1 MLRTSRAFLVISACF
16 AYLSADAAEPSR
28 INILFL
34 GDQGHHRPA
43 DRFRQIQPVLARRGI
58 DVTYTERVADLN
70 AATLAQYDALLLY
83 ANIDR
88 IEPEQERALL
98 DYVAAGHGF
107 VPLHCA
113 SYCFRNSPAIVELIG
128 AQFQRHGT
136 GVFSETVARPD
147 HPLMKGYGGFESW
160 DESYVHHMHNEK
172 DREVLSYRVDADGR
186 EPWTWVRTH
195 GKGRI
200 FYTAWGHDQRT
211 WGHAGFVNLLDRGIR
226 WAVGRE
232 PAAAGPYPPFAA
244 ELTETTPARDD
255 VKPFEYVEAKVPF
268 YPPGEKWGTQ
278 ADPITKMQQPLEP
291 TESMKHLMTPVGFE
305 AQLFAAEPDI
315 VKPITMNWDERG
327 RLWIAETYDY
337 PNELQQPGNGR
348 DRIRICEDTDGD
360 GRADKFTVFA
370 EKLSIPTSLT
380 FARGGVIVSQ
390 APDMLFLKD
399 TDGDDKADVREV
411 LFTGWGTRDTHAG
424 PSNLQY
430 GLDNW
435 IWGMVGYSGFDGDV
449 GGERH
454 RFGQGFYRFKA
465 DGSQLEF
472 LRSTNN
478 NTWGLGF
485 SEEGV
490 VFGSTANRNPSEYLP
505 IANRYYEGV
514 RGWSAGQL
522 NGIADTFL
530 FHAPTEKIR
539 QVDQHGGYT
548 AAAGH
553 ALYTAREYPQSYW
566 NRTAFVTDGTGH
578 LAGTFVLTPDGA
590 DYHSTNP
597 SNLLGSDDEWTAP
610 IMAEVGPDGH
620 VWVIDWY
627 NFIVQHNPTPAGFE
641 TGKGGA
647 YETNL
652 RDKRHGRI
660 YRVVYKAAPKRERF
674 SLADA
679 TPGELVETLRHTN
692 LFWRK
697 HAQRLLVE
705 RSQPDVVPQ
714 LIDLVNNPDVDEI
727 GLNTAAIHALWTLK
741 GLGTLDNRNSAA
753 LTAAV
758 AALGHA
764 SAGVRRNA
772 AAVLPATNE
781 TATAILSAGLL
792 TDTDA
797 QVRLAALLA
806 LSETPAD
813 PRVGQA
819 IAAMLAR
826 PENVFDK
833 WLPDA
838 ATAAAAKHDVAF
850 LEEVATNILPLPPQ
864 AQAATRGG
872 REGRPK
878 SEQTPNKKDDADK
891 GTNRPH
897 PNPGYPLAG
906 AEGEGTSRYLA
917 VVARVSEHYARGG
930 PTDSIGSLLEALA
943 GGDARLAETVI
954 GGLAKGW
961 PKGRQV
967 ELNDAAEEA
976 LTKLLPRLPTG
987 ARGQLVKLATSWGSE
1002 KLQKYA
1008 DEIAESLAAVVAD
1021 EKRGD
1026 DERAAAA
1033 RQLVEFRGNQTEVV
1047 GPLLDLVASP
1057 RTPPDVAAGII
1068 DALAGSDSDEVAREL
1083 VGKFS
1088 ALTPAA
1094 KKAAVRL
1101 LLGRPSFTRAFLDGL
1116 TDGKLQLADLTL
1128 DQKQALAAH
1137 PDRDIAKRAKEI
1149 LSRDAGLPN
1158 ADRQKVLEELLPLA
1172 KKSGDAAAGK
1182 EVFKLQ
1188 CAKCHTHS
1196 GEGSK
1201 IGPDLTGMAVHPK
1214 AELLTHIIDPSRNV
1228 EGNYRVYTVVTDDG
1242 RVLNGLLAGESKT
1255 AIEIIDAEAKRHP
1268 VLRENIEELVAST
1281 KSLMPEGFEKQVPA
1295 ESIVN
1300 LLEFL
1305 TQRGKFLPLDLSR
1318 VATIVSTQGMFYSKE
1333 AGAERLIFPDWSTKT
1348 FEGVPFTLVDPQGDR
1363 VPNLVMLY
1371 GPNGKFPPTMPKS
1384 VSLAYNGPAKAIH
1397 FLSGV
1402 SGWGAQGELKD
1413 GSISMIVR
1421 LHYADGQ
1428 SEDHPL
1434 RNGEHFADY
1443 IGQFEVPKSKLAFKL
1458 RNQQVRYF
1466 AVQPERREAI
1476 ERIELVKGPDHTAPI
1491 VMAVTVESL

>member
-1 MLRTSRAFLVISACF
+1 MLRKNCAFLIALICLSPLGANGAESA
-16 AYLSADAAEPSR
+16 R
-28 INILFL
+28 IKVLFL

-43 DRFRQIQPVLARRGI
+43 DRFRQSQPVLARHGI
-58 DVTYTERVADLN
+58 DVTYTERMADLN
-70 AATLAQYDALLLY
+70 AATLGKFDVLLVY

-88 IEPEQERALL
+88 IEPDQERALL

-113 SYCFRNSPAIVELIG
+113 SYCFRNSQPIVDLIG

-147 HPLMKGYGGFESW
+147 HPLMKDYSGFESW
-160 DESYVHHMHNEK
+160 DESYVHHMHNDK
-172 DREVLSYRVDADGR
+172 DREVLSYRVDAEGR
-186 EPWTWVRTH
+186 EPWTWVRRH

-211 WGHAGFVNLLDRGIR
+211 WGHAGFVNLLVRGIR
-226 WAVGRE
+226 WSVGRD
-232 PAAAGPYPPFAA
+232 PSAAGPYPPFGV
-244 ELTETTPARDD
+244 EFTETTPPRDD

-268 YPPGEKWGTQ
+268 YPPSAKWGVQ
-278 ADPITKMQQPLEP
+278 ADPITKMQKPLDP
-291 TESMKHLMTPVGFE
+291 AESMKHLITPVGFE

-315 VKPITMNWDERG
+315 AKPVAMSWDERG
-327 RLWIAETYDY
+327 RLWIAETFDY
-337 PNELQQPGNGR
+337 PNELQEPDNGR
-348 DRIRICEDTDGD
+348 DRIKICEDTDGD

-380 FARGGVIVSQ
+380 FARGGLIVAQ

-399 TDGDDKADVREV
+399 TDGDDQADVREV
-411 LFTGWGTRDTHAG
+411 LFTGWSTRDTHAG

-435 IWGMVGYSGFDGDV
+435 IWGMVGYSGFDGEV
-449 GGERH
+449 GGEHH
-454 RFGQGFYRFKA
+454 RFGQGFYRFKP

-485 SEEGV
+485 SEEGI

-505 IANRYYEGV
+505 IANRYYEAV

-553 ALYTAREYPQSYW
+553 ALYTAREYPKSYW

-578 LAGTFVLTPDGA
+578 LVGTFVLMPDGA

-627 NFIVQHNPTPAGFE
+627 NFIVQHNPTPAGFQ

-660 YRVVYKAAPKRERF
+660 YRVVYQAAPKRERF
-674 SLADA
+674 SLGDA
-679 TPGELVETLRHTN
+679 SPGELVETLRHTN
-692 LFWRK
+692 MFWRK

-705 RSQPDVVPQ
+705 RGQLDVVPQ
-714 LIDLVNNPDVDEI
+714 LIDFIMNPDVDEL

-741 GLGTLDNRNSAA
+741 GL
-753 LTAAV
+753 AAV
-758 AALGHA
+758 EDQNSPANAVAVGALVHP

-772 AAVLPATNE
+772 AAVVPATGE
-781 TATAILSAGLL
+781 TTTAILHAGLL
-792 TDTDA
+792 NDTDA

-806 LSETPAD
+806 LAETPAD
-813 PRVGQA
+813 PQVGQA
-819 IAAMLAR
+819 IAAMLTL
-826 PENVFDK
+826 PENLFDK

-838 ATAAAAKHDVAF
+838 VTAAAAKHDLAF
-850 LEEVATNILPLPPQ
+850 LDAVARNNLGETPASVGNALRGVPQ
-864 AQAATRGG
+864 T
-872 REGRPK
+872 
-878 SEQTPNKKDDADK
+878 
-891 GTNRPH
+891 
-897 PNPGYPLAG
+897 
-906 AEGEGTSRYLA
+906 AEGASRYLA
-917 VVARVSEHYARGG
+917 VVDRVSEHYARGG
-930 PTDSIGSLLEALA
+930 PSDSVGSLLKTLTGTDLE
-943 GGDARLAETVI
+943 LAETVI

-961 PKGRQV
+961 SKGRQV
-967 ELNDAAEEA
+967 DLDDSAEKA
-976 LTKLLPRLPTG
+976 LVELLPRLSTG
-987 ARGQLVKLATSWGSE
+987 ARGQLVKLATGWGSK
-1002 KLQKYA
+1002 KLDQYA
-1008 DEIAESLAAVVAD
+1008 NEILASLTAAVTD
-1021 EKRGD
+1021 EKQPD
-1026 DERAAAA
+1026 DKRVAAA
-1033 RQLVEFRGNQTEVV
+1033 RQMIEFRGNESSVV
-1047 GPLLDLVASP
+1047 EPLLDLVASP
-1057 RTPPDVAAGII
+1057 RTSPDVAAGVI
-1068 DALAGSDSDEVAREL
+1068 DALAGSDSDEVANEL
-1083 VGKFS
+1083 VGKFA
-1088 ALTPAA
+1088 ALTPVA
-1094 KKAAVRL
+1094 KKAAVRV

-1116 TDGKLQLADLTL
+1116 AEGKLQLAELTL

-1137 PDRDIAKRAKEI
+1137 PDRNIAKRAKDI

-1172 KKSGDAAAGK
+1172 KKSGNATAGK

-1196 GEGSK
+1196 GEGAK
-1201 IGPDLTGMAVHPK
+1201 VGPDLTGMAVHPK

-1242 RVLNGLLAGESKT
+1242 LVMNGLLAGESKT
-1255 AIEIIDAEAKRHP
+1255 AIEIIDAEAKRHA
-1268 VLRENIEELVAST
+1268 VLRENIEELVASP
-1281 KSLMPEGFEKQVPA
+1281 KSLMPEGFEKQVPPEA
-1295 ESIVN
+1295 IVN

-1305 TQRGKFLPLDLSR
+1305 TQRGKFLPLDLRR
-1318 VATIVSTQGMFYSKE
+1318 VATIVSTRGMFYSKE
-1333 AGAERLIFPDWSTKT
+1333 AGAERLVFPDWSTKT

-1363 VPNLVMLY
+1363 VPNVVMLY
-1371 GPNGKFPPTMPKS
+1371 GPNGTFPPEMPKS

-1413 GSISMIVR
+1413 GSVSMIVR

-1428 SEDHPL
+1428 SEEHAL

-1458 RNQQVRYF
+1458 RGQQIRYF
-1466 AVQPERREAI
+1466 AIQPGRRDAI
-1476 ERIELVKGPDHTAPI
+1476 ERIELVKGPDHTAPV